1 MVPGSVYTAMGGA
14 GEQDVEKSLH
24 LNVLIKI
31 YTYALQWSCILN
43 VCYPELKYIYACILK
58 CIKYAHIHL

>member
-1 MVPGSVYTAMGGA
+1 MVPGSVYTAMGAA

-31 YTYALQWSCILN
+31 YTYAFQ
-43 VCYPELKYIYACILK
+43 
-58 CIKYAHIHL
+58 